1 MVGPQGA
8 RTSLSVHMSCAAC
21 SYCDTDSTAQV
32 SSVYHRHSLSI
43 ETLELSVRILTHVHV
58 LKRFGGV
65 ANELSPAR
73 VRSRR
78 RIRKRAASRLPRM
91 HDLAAVEQVRIV
103 RPCMRKCSN
112 YRRAKFMSITAQCAS
127 CACTPPHAI
136 SQASSRL
143 AVHPQP
149 VVQACLPARAQ
160 LQRLRP
166 TSEGPALGPC
176 CIIASTSDCVR

>member
-21 SYCDTDSTAQV
+21 WYCDTDSTAQV

-91 HDLAAVEQVRIV
+91 HELAAVEQVQVV

-112 YRRAKFMSITAQCAS
+112 YRRAKCRSLLSA
-127 CACTPPHAI
+127 
-136 SQASSRL
+136 L
-143 AVHPQP
+143 AVH
-149 VVQACLPARAQ
+149 ARRRMQ
-160 LQRLRP
+160 LARLVA
-166 TSEGPALGPC
+166 GWPC
-176 CIIASTSDCVR
+176 IHSQWCRLVCPHGHSCNV

>member
-91 HDLAAVEQVRIV
+91 HELAAVEQVQIV

-112 YRRAKFMSITAQCAS
+112 YRRAKCRSLLSA
-127 CACTPPHAI
+127 
-136 SQASSRL
+136 L
-143 AVHPQP
+143 AVH
-149 VVQACLPARAQ
+149 ARRRMQ
-160 LQRLRP
+160 LARLVA
-166 TSEGPALGPC
+166 GWPC
-176 CIIASTSDCVR
+176 IHSQWCRLVCPHGHSCNV

>member
-1 MVGPQGA
+1 M
-8 RTSLSVHMSCAAC
+8 
-21 SYCDTDSTAQV
+21 
-32 SSVYHRHSLSI
+32 
-43 ETLELSVRILTHVHV
+43 RILTHVHV

-78 RIRKRAASRLPRM
+78 CIRKRAASRLPRM
-91 HDLAAVEQVRIV
+91 HELAAVEQVQIV

-112 YRRAKFMSITAQCAS
+112 YRRAKCRSLLSALAVH
-127 CACTPPHAI
+127 ARPHAI

-176 CIIASTSDCVR
+176 CIYIYMYVLVYVRGDHDSK

>member
-91 HDLAAVEQVRIV
+91 HELAAVEQVQIV

-112 YRRAKFMSITAQCAS
+112 YRRAKCRSLLSA
-127 CACTPPHAI
+127 
-136 SQASSRL
+136 L
-143 AVHPQP
+143 AVH
-149 VVQACLPARAQ
+149 ARRRMQ
-160 LQRLRP
+160 LARLAIA
-166 TSEGPALGPC
+166 GWPC
-176 CIIASTSDCVR
+176 IHSQWCRLVCPHGHSCNV